1 MMNPESQTDT
11 FGVHF
16 SSDATHGIAN
26 IINVQRPNP
35 EVT

>member
-1 MMNPESQTDT
+1 MNPESQTET

-16 SSDATHGIAN
+16 SSCATHEIAN
-26 IINVQRPNP
+26 TINVQRPNP

>member
-1 MMNPESQTDT
+1 MNPESQTET

-16 SSDATHGIAN
+16 TPGTTHEIAN
-26 IINVQRPNP
+26 TINVQRPNP